1 MSDEAEFAKA
11 KRDWL
16 TRNLDARAESEQEDF
31 GDCNW
36 GFPDLPPTYLGAD
49 PAREGSDTTALVDV
63 SGNCYAWD
71 ATGRPLRVTEI
82 VKAPA
87 FITGDW
93 SVEYPPIAEQPSERR
108 DVFPRQ
114 AMR

>member
-1 MSDEAEFAKA
+1 M
-11 KRDWL
+11 
-16 TRNLDARAESEQEDF
+16 SEQEDF
-31 GDCNW
+31 GDCYLAVDLVAPPA
-36 GFPDLPPTYLGAD
+36 PDWHAIYERLKEQQLALLGVRVLPL
-49 PAREGSDTTALVDV
+49 PATCT
-63 SGNCYAWD
+63 
-71 ATGRPLRVTEI
+71 
-82 VKAPA
+82 APA

>member
-1 MSDEAEFAKA
+1 M
-11 KRDWL
+11 
-16 TRNLDARAESEQEDF
+16 SEQEDF
-31 GDCNW
+31 GDC
-36 GFPDLPPTYLGAD
+36 GGTELVSLGAVD
-49 PAREGSDTTALVDV
+49 AATLDLICGVPGRFTGCFLGVDV
-63 SGNCYAWD
+63 MPDIAIIQRS
-71 ATGRPLRVTEI
+71 
-82 VKAPA
+82 A